1 MKLKDRGLMKSIKA
15 TGEIML
21 QKFLGGVR
29 WPEWELSRGRIDK
42 NTYYDRLTELVMKRV
57 LKPTSV
63 CIDVGCHEGS
73 ILRLMMKYAP
83 NGTFFAFEPIPHL
96 YEKLKER
103 FKQQNVKIYDLALSD
118 SKGTSSFNYVITNPG
133 YSGLKKRRYDRPHE
147 EDTQIE
153 VKTELLD
160 TVLSHDEVGKIS
172 FMKIDVEGGELQ
184 VMRGAQTM
192 ISRDK
197 PIIVFE
203 HGLGASEYYGTKP
216 EDVFDLLC
224 NTCGLGISLL
234 SNWLRG
240 KPSLDLEALCD
251 QYYHGKNYY
260 YIAHE

>member
-1 MKLKDRGLMKSIKA
+1 MKFSKAMGKSLLRKCL
-15 TGEIML
+15 GE
-21 QKFLGGVR
+21 VR
-29 WPEWELSRGRIDK
+29 WTEWELRSGRIDK

-57 LKPTSV
+57 LEPTSV

-96 YEKLKER
+96 HEKLKER
-103 FKQQNVKIYDLALSD
+103 FKHQNVQIYDLALSD

-160 TVLSHDEVGKIS
+160 TVLSHEEVGRIS
-172 FMKIDVEGGELQ
+172 FIKIDVEGGELQ
-184 VMRGAQTM
+184 VMRGAQTL

-224 NTCGLGISLL
+224 NTCGLRISLL

-240 KPSLDLEALCD
+240 KPSLDLEALRD
-251 QYYHGKNYY
+251 QYYHGRNYY
-260 YIAHE
+260 YIAHG